1 LKNSGVEKG
10 VFMKKLIW
18 LLVLGL
24 VVTAPVV
31 AAPLD
36 VSLIRSVSTSAPV
49 RQAAATADGQR
60 FYLLLDNGM
69 VQLHDQ
75 DGQLRGSFDAGPDVI
90 GIVAQGNNRL
100 LMQMKDQQQV
110 LIVALIARV
119 QISTTEAPTHGNQ
132 EAPVTI
138 AVFDDFEC
146 PYCSRLVAPL
156 KEVLTRYPDRAKLV
170 FKNFPLTM
178 HKHARTAALAG
189 LAAQRQG
196 LFWPLHDLMFANYR
210 QLNPDKI
217 KELAQTLGLDM
228 ARFEQD
234 LKDPELARKV
244 DADIEEGK
252 KVGVQGT
259 PTLFINGR
267 RVQQRTV
274 AAMSKMIDEELDR
287 LGKKAVQ

>member
-1 LKNSGVEKG
+1 
-10 VFMKKLIW
+10 
-18 LLVLGL
+18 
-24 VVTAPVV
+24 
-31 AAPLD
+31 
-36 VSLIRSVSTSAPV
+36 
-49 RQAAATADGQR
+49 
-60 FYLLLDNGM
+60 
-69 VQLHDQ
+69 
-75 DGQLRGSFDAGPDVI
+75 
-90 GIVAQGNNRL
+90 
-100 LMQMKDQQQV
+100 
-110 LIVALIARV
+110 
-119 QISTTEAPTHGNQ
+119 
-132 EAPVTI
+132 
-138 AVFDDFEC
+138 
-146 PYCSRLVAPL
+146 
-156 KEVLTRYPDRAKLV
+156 
-170 FKNFPLTM
+170 
-178 HKHARTAALAG
+178 
-189 LAAQRQG
+189 
-196 LFWPLHDLMFANYR
+196 MFANYR